1 VSEPTS
7 SAAGPPAEISHLVR
21 ERAEARARRDWS
33 TADALKD
40 QIEALGWRVTD
51 HGRRT
56 SVSQAAPATLEVAGE
71 IRYGSAS
78 VVPSALAEPATT
90 AWTVAIVASESPD
103 RVSRLLAGLR
113 AHAPAGTQVVVVAND
128 PSEAQAAA
136 LQPGAPDRAP
146 IGGGDLELLRT
157 STRLGAAAAFNMCL
171 RRASGKMVLLADGS
185 AWPAGDALTPL
196 AAELA
201 DPSIA
206 AVGGFGLVSPAGGP
220 LKPGSL
226 ERDGDPAPRL
236 NVVALEA
243 GWLAFRR
250 AEYRALGPLD
260 ERFVTPAWLDVWWT
274 LRLRVGAEPA
284 DPATAETTGEAGSPE
299 AGAEAEATAMAEEAG
314 SPEAIARADPMA
326 SPGDPR
332 ALPRA
337 LGAVRLALPLAREEA
352 PWPPDRSRL
361 NRRNMYRVL
370 DRFGWREDLG

>member
-1 VSEPTS
+1 MSEPTS

-33 TADALKD
+33 TADALKN

-90 AWTVAIVASESPD
+90 GWTVAIVASESPD

-136 LQPGAPDRAP
+136 LQPGGPDRAP
-146 IGGGDLELLRT
+146 VGRIDLELLRT

-171 RRASGKMVLLADGS
+171 RRASGEMVLLADGS
-185 AWPAGDALTPL
+185 AWPTGDALTPL
-196 AAELA
+196 AAALA

-206 AVGGFGLVSPAGGP
+206 AAGGFGLVSPADGP
-220 LKPGSL
+220 LRQGSL
-226 ERDGDPAPRL
+226 GRDGDPAPHR

-250 AEYRALGPLD
+250 ADYRALGPLD

-274 LRLRVGAEPA
+274 LRLRVGAEPE

-299 AGAEAEATAMAEEAG
+299 AGATTDADSAEAVG
-314 SPEAIARADPMA
+314 RADPMA

-332 ALPRA
+332 VLPRA